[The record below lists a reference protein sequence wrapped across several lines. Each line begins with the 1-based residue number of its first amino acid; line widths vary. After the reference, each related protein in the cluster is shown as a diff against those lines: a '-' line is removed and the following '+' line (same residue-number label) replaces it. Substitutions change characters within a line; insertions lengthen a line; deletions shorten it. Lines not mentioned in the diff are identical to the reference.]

1 MLDKLRRSKANYLH
15 RKILEYQ
22 RLLARVVNL
31 AGEDGLLIL
40 DDLYYIR
47 RSDQPLI
54 IDYFHRLT
62 KNQRMWLKVGTIRHR
77 STWFVRGDPAV
88 GTKLGDDADAID
100 LDITLERYNIAK
112 AFLTKILARSQSPR
126 ESSPTSCLRRARL
139 TGSFSRAVGSH
150 ETSSPSPIGRSW
162 SRESEARPIAGR
174 KSTPK
179 T

>member
-77 STWFVRGDPAV
+77 STWFVRV
-88 GTKLGDDADAID
+88 IQ
-100 LDITLERYNIAK
+100 
-112 AFLTKILARSQSPR
+112 RSAP
-126 ESSPTSCLRRARL
+126 SSAMTPTPSTSISRWSATTSRR
-139 TGSFSRAVGSH
+139 
-150 ETSSPSPIGRSW
+150 RS
-162 SRESEARPIAGR
+162 
-174 KSTPK
+174 
-179 T
+179 